1 MSIRII
7 LADDHK
13 IVRTSLGNLLEKEK
27 EFEIVG
33 EADNGRETVRLAR
46 ELLPDVVIMDIGM
59 PELNG
64 IEATKQIIKASDNIK
79 IIALSMHS
87 DRMFIT
93 GMFKAGA
100 SGYLLKDC
108 AFDELVDAINN
119 VMNGKIYLS
128 KDVTAIVVDELLQA
142 LLKDNPEG
150 TVNLSDR
157 EKEVLQLIAEGK
169 STKEIANALFLSI
182 KTIESHRK
190 NIMTKLNIYTVPELT
205 KYAVRMGL
213 TSLN

>member
-1 MSIRII
+1 M

-33 EADNGRETVRLAR
+33 EADNGRETVRLVR

-119 VMNGKIYLS
+119 VMSGKIYLS

-169 STKEIANALFLSI
+169 STKEIADALFLSI

-190 NIMTKLNIYTVPELT
+190 NIMTKLNIFTVPELT

>member
-1 MSIRII
+1 MSIRIM

-119 VMNGKIYLS
+119 VMSGKIYLS

-169 STKEIANALFLSI
+169 STKEIADALFLSI

-190 NIMTKLNIYTVPELT
+190 NIMAKLNIYTVPELT

>member
-1 MSIRII
+1 MGIRIL

-13 IVRTSLGNLLEKEK
+13 IVRTSLGKLLEKEAG
-27 EFEIVG
+27 FEIIG
-33 EADNGRETVRLAR
+33 EADNGRETVDLAKA
-46 ELLPDVVIMDIGM
+46 LLPDVIIMDIGM

-64 IEATKQIIKASDNIK
+64 IEATKQIIHISDRIK

-87 DRMFIT
+87 DRVFVT

-108 AFDELVDAINN
+108 AFDELIDAINC
-119 VMNGKIYLS
+119 VMNKKIYLS
-128 KDVTAIVVDELLQA
+128 KEVTGIVINELLDA
-142 LLKDNPEG
+142 LSKEDLTG
-150 TVNLSDR
+150 AINLSDR
-157 EKEVLQLIAEGK
+157 EKEVLQMLAEGK
-169 STKEIANALFLSI
+169 STKEIANGLNLSV

-190 NIMTKLNIYTVPELT
+190 NIMTKLNIFTIPELT

-213 TSLN
+213 TSL

>member
-119 VMNGKIYLS
+119 VMSGKIYLS

-169 STKEIANALFLSI
+169 STKEIADALFLSI

-213 TSLN
+213 SSLN

>member
-119 VMNGKIYLS
+119 VMSGKIYLS

-169 STKEIANALFLSI
+169 STKEIADALFLSI

-190 NIMTKLNIYTVPELT
+190 NIMTKLNIYTVPELI

-213 TSLN
+213 SSLN

>member
-119 VMNGKIYLS
+119 VMSGKIYLS

-169 STKEIANALFLSI
+169 STKEIADALFLSI